1 MIDWRTVE
9 PDDDE
14 LHDFIVERF
23 IQSHAPGMTFTDVDA
38 ATAVKE
44 ITNTIHNIQV
54 DSVMLDLIFN
64 DESNA
69 VGFRYHE
76 SKTELRYGMLKDMKR
91 NPYVE
96 GRDD

>member
-1 MIDWRTVE
+1 MIDWRTV
-9 PDDDE
+9 DVDSDE

-44 ITNTIHNIQV
+44 ITDWVHNIRV
-54 DSVMLDLIFN
+54 DTAMLDLIFN

-76 SKTELRYGMLKDMKR
+76 DRTELRYGMLASFKE